1 MKSSLQSS
9 RGLKTFQSRDFL
21 NGIKGWEDLHLEFW
35 CQTDWDIFLF
45 LPSTSSL
52 CSTERI
58 SFGTEIW
65 RGYYYYS
72 HHPHNPAPLSPGTR
86 SPRRPAPRCPWWPD
100 CSLLYASQCWPASR
114 PRWRCGR
121 WPGRWSLAARRCA
134 GHLKYFHQVCS
145 EVWQEWG
152 WTYRGVGPNSET
164 WQFLPWL
171 CWWLLAGSEWPGRWR
186 GCWWSRG
193 SLPSNSRRRVKNQ
206 IRMIR
211 VIIEKE

>member
-1 MKSSLQSS
+1 MESSLQSS

-35 CQTDWDIFLF
+35 CQTHWDIFPF

-72 HHPHNPAPLSPGTR
+72 HHPHNPAPLSPDTR

-100 CSLLYASQCWPASR
+100 CSLLYASQCWPSSR
-114 PRWRCGR
+114 RRWQCGL
-121 WPGRWSLAARRCA
+121 WPGRWSLAARQCA
-134 GHLKYFHQVCS
+134 GRLKDFYQLWGLIWGLIWGLTQVLDQTVELGSFSLGFADGC
-145 EVWQEWG
+145 
-152 WTYRGVGPNSET
+152 
-164 WQFLPWL
+164 WL
-171 CWWLLAGSEWPGRWR
+171 GQNWR
-186 GCWWSRG
+186 GDG
-193 SLPSNSRRRVKNQ
+193 GAVGARRDLCHE
-206 IRMIR
+206 IFF
-211 VIIEKE
+211 